1 MTLSPDN
8 LETLLVQVDEKNSI
22 ESLFN
27 FYTTY
32 TPFIIYFCKVPH
44 TSNYLTIPYVQSLET
59 KRKKIEKEK
68 KRKEKGKEI
77 LTYVRF

>member
-1 MTLSPDN
+1 MIMTLSPDN

-32 TPFIIYFCKVPH
+32 TPFIIYFC
-44 TSNYLTIPYVQSLET
+44 L
-59 KRKKIEKEK
+59 
-68 KRKEKGKEI
+68 
-77 LTYVRF
+77 